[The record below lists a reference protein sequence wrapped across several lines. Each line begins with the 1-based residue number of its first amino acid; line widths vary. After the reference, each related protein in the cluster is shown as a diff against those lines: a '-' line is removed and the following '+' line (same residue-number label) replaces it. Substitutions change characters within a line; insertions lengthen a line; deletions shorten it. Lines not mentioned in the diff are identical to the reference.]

1 MVRSEVHFRM
11 TCNYHHLFV
20 ISHLQFAQFSRFKN
34 HWSHEKITIFD
45 LISVISVIETPEST
59 TLHKYLLNTVASG
72 QTEYLAQSK
81 YLEKRSRTLQCAI

>member
-11 TCNYHHLFV
+11 TCNYRHLFV

-59 TLHKYLLNTVASG
+59 TLHKYLPTKHSG
-72 QTEYLAQSK
+72 QWSDRILSAK
-81 YLEKRSRTLQCAI
+81 